1 LEIFPGVSMNTE
13 ICSGKPC
20 LTDTSVDVATI
31 VGALG
36 TGQSFDAVQE
46 AFQLTY
52 EQVLT
57 ALRYASYVTDHLPL
71 RMPSQQSES

>member
-1 LEIFPGVSMNTE
+1 MEIFPGVSMDSA

-20 LTDTSVDVATI
+20 LTDTSVDIATI

-36 TGQSFDAVQE
+36 TGQGFEGVQE
-46 AFQLTY
+46 SFQVTY

-71 RMPSQQSES
+71 RMPAHHSET

>member
-1 LEIFPGVSMNTE
+1 LEIFPGISMETE

-20 LTDTSVDVATI
+20 LIDTSVDVATL

-36 TGQSFDAVQE
+36 TGQSFEAVQE
-46 AFQLTY
+46 TFHVTY

>member
-1 LEIFPGVSMNTE
+1 MEKTV
-13 ICSGKPC
+13 CAGKPC
-20 LTDTSVDVATI
+20 ISDTACDVATI

-36 TGQSFDAVQE
+36 IGQSIQDVQDT
-46 AFQLTY
+46 FHLTY

-71 RMPSQQSES
+71 RMPLPSSET

>member
-1 LEIFPGVSMNTE
+1 MDSAM
-13 ICSGKPC
+13 CSGKPC
-20 LTDTSVDVATI
+20 ITDTSVDVATI

-36 TGQSFDAVQE
+36 TGQSFEAVQE
-46 AFQLTY
+46 AFHVTY

-71 RMPSQQSES
+71 RMPSQHSET